1 MVTDISNQDAIFS
14 ITDTKLYVPFVTL
27 SAEDNTKL
35 LEQLKSEFKNIINW
49 NTCQSKISTERPDQY
64 LHYLIDPS
72 FQEVNR
78 LFVLLFEDEAQRTI
92 NK

>member
-14 ITDTKLYVPFVTL
+14 ITDPKLYVPFVTL

>member
-35 LEQLKSEFKNIINW
+35 LEQLKSEFKNKINW

>member
-1 MVTDISNQDAIFS
+1 MVTDISSQDAIFS

-78 LFVLLFEDEAQRTI
+78 LFVLLFEDEAQRRI